1 MTGGGRLAGTFPAP
15 RRAIVTRALAIVMFL
30 GACTADLPAE
40 STDEAGLEV
49 CGSGP
54 TVKGIDV
61 SYYQGTIDW
70 ARVRADGVEF
80 AFSRIS
86 DGLNTIDS
94 KFAANWAG
102 SKAAGVL
109 RGAYQYFRPSQ
120 DALAQADLFLEKLG
134 PLGADDLPPVID
146 VEADGGLSPS
156 QVAAKVRIW
165 IDRVEAAT
173 GRRPII
179 YTGFYFW
186 RDSVGSADFLPSPL
200 WHAQYT
206 TAACPNIAA
215 PWTDW
220 ALWQFTDSGR
230 VAGITGNVDVNRFNG
245 TREQLLALTGEPRA
259 CGVIPAEG
267 GLIDDG
273 DACFRAGGTPTS
285 LRQVSTVG
293 EGSDLIWTHTTDRAT
308 EDNYAEW
315 SLVFA
320 EGGRYQ
326 LEVSTPAA
334 YAQSTQARYQLELG
348 GVAQEVVLDQTA
360 VDGWQSLGA
369 FDVTAGGEQR
379 VHLGDN
385 TGEPGAEM
393 VKLVFDGLRI
403 TRLDGGSGSGS
414 DAGSGSGA
422 EPGAEPGEEGG
433 CTAGGGGA
441 GLVVAL
447 AALRRRRRRRRQR

>member
-1 MTGGGRLAGTFPAP
+1 MRLDQLFG
-15 RRAIVTRALAIVMFL
+15 
-30 GACTADLPAE
+30 DLHR
-40 STDEAGLEV
+40 V
-49 CGSGP
+49 QSG
-54 TVKGIDV
+54 
-61 SYYQGTIDW
+61 
-70 ARVRADGVEF
+70 
-80 AFSRIS
+80 
-86 DGLNTIDS
+86 
-94 KFAANWAG
+94 
-102 SKAAGVL
+102 
-109 RGAYQYFRPSQ
+109 
-120 DALAQADLFLEKLG
+120 ALAQVVGDDPQAEAILDRRVVAD
-134 PLGADDLPPVID
+134 
-146 VEADGGLSPS
+146 
-156 QVAAKVRIW
+156 AA
-165 IDRVEAAT
+165 
-173 GRRPII
+173 
-179 YTGFYFW
+179 
-186 RDSVGSADFLPSPL
+186 
-200 WHAQYT
+200 
-206 TAACPNIAA
+206 
-215 PWTDW
+215 
-220 ALWQFTDSGR
+220 
-230 VAGITGNVDVNRFNG
+230 DVN
-245 TREQLLALTGEPRA
+245 QVLARRLDRRDIAFVGA
-259 CGVIPAEG
+259 
-267 GLIDDG
+267 LIDDG

-334 YAQSTQARYQLELG
+334 YAQSTQARYQVELG
-348 GVAQEVVLDQTA
+348 GIAQEVVLDQTA